1 MKKFVVNDVEYTLEF
16 GFGAVEVKDLIQKMF
31 LMLSGGYVAKR
42 AKNVQNPTAEEIV
55 DGSGYMLAEFPHVCK
70 TAFYAGLIEN
80 HEDITQSEAN
90 NLMKE
95 YMKANKLSF
104 IKLYAEL
111 TECMEDDGFFELSGL
126 KDMLEKTR
134 EDMEEQEEK
143 EKKTA
148 KIPQDHRKKST
159 GTK

>member
-1 MKKFVVNDVEYTLEF
+1 MKKFVVNDIEYTLEF
-16 GFGAVEVKDLIQKMF
+16 SFGAVEVKDLIQKMF

-42 AKNVQNPTAEEIV
+42 AKNVQNPTSEEIV

-80 HEDITQSEAN
+80 HENITQSEAN

-111 TECMEDDGFFELSGL
+111 TECMEEDGFFDLSGL
-126 KDMLEKTR
+126 KDMLEKTK
-134 EDMEEQEEK
+134 EDMEEQEEQ
-143 EKKTA
+143 EKKTV